1 MLRVAA
7 LSALL
12 CSALAA
18 PAVAADW
25 SDRDICRAGI
35 QTFFQLPEAPI
46 DDASAD
52 FRDHMGFEGRN
63 GIIRRQYA
71 CRVQKDRIAIR
82 WFVNGH
88 RKRDARTTWEV
99 DGDALL
105 IHAKNSEARYE
116 AK

>member
-1 MLRVAA
+1 MLRPAA
-7 LSALL
+7 LCVSLAL
-12 CSALAA
+12 ALAA
-18 PAVAADW
+18 PAAAADW
-25 SDRDICRAGI
+25 SERDICRAGI
-35 QTFFQLPEAPI
+35 QTFFDLPEAPI

-82 WFVNGH
+82 WFVDGH

-99 DGDALL
+99 DGDALV
-105 IHAKNSEARYE
+105 IHARNAEARFPAE
-116 AK
+116 